1 MNRIYEYRR
10 HLPHFQS
17 DYKAIFVTFST
28 HHRWILPP
36 EARTIT
42 LQACLWGHGKLFTL
56 HGVVIMPGHTH
67 LVLTPLYDG
76 SGFYS
81 IAEIMQDIKSVS
93 AHRINRALN
102 RVGQIWQHESFDH
115 VLRREESI
123 VGARPRACEALL
135 RIFVNLYRAP
145 RFIRG
150 MADIFQWASGAFG
163 SACRAQL
170 PSVPDDL
177 VRKERPFLARDHLH
191 QVLLDF
197 LRILVARKL
206 QPA

>member
-42 LQACLWGHGKLFTL
+42 LQACLWGNGKRFTL
-56 HGVVIMPGHTH
+56 HGAVIMPDHAH

-81 IAEIMQDIKSVS
+81 IPEIMQGIKSVS
-93 AHRINRALN
+93 AHRINRALT
-102 RVGQIWQHESFDH
+102 RAGQIWQHESFDH
-115 VLRREESI
+115 VLRPEESI
-123 VGARPRACEALL
+123 EAKVQYICENPVRAGLVKHPQEYRWLWPPEL
-135 RIFVNLYRAP
+135 RK
-145 RFIRG
+145 
-150 MADIFQWASGAFG
+150 
-163 SACRAQL
+163 SA
-170 PSVPDDL
+170 
-177 VRKERPFLARDHLH
+177 
-191 QVLLDF
+191 
-197 LRILVARKL
+197 
-206 QPA
+206 

>member
-42 LQACLWGHGKLFTL
+42 LQACLWGNGKLFTL
-56 HGVVIMPGHTH
+56 HGVVIMPDHAH

-81 IAEIMQDIKSVS
+81 IPEIMQGIKSVS
-93 AHRINRALN
+93 AHRINRTLTRA
-102 RVGQIWQHESFDH
+102 GQIWQHESSDH
-115 VLRREESI
+115 APRREERI
-123 VGARPRACEALL
+123 EANPQHI
-135 RIFVNLYRAP
+135 RQNPAP
-145 RFIRG
+145 PPPPNPPHAHR
-150 MADIFQWASGAFG
+150 S
-163 SACRAQL
+163 L
-170 PSVPDDL
+170 
-177 VRKERPFLARDHLH
+177 
-191 QVLLDF
+191 
-197 LRILVARKL
+197 
-206 QPA
+206 